1 MARERFPET
10 AVHRLWFGEM
20 CCAGAERKKKKKR
33 AQVDKVNGKEK
44 NKQKQIRERDYL
56 YI

>member
-33 AQVDKVNGKEK
+33 AQVDKVNGTEK
-44 NKQKQIRERDYL
+44 NEQKQIRERDYL